1 MNMIMKKKRITLN
14 LEEYEHDYEKE
25 ASQKSKSL
33 HSDDE
38 FNQEQK

>member
-1 MNMIMKKKRITLN
+1 MFVK
-14 LEEYEHDYEKE
+14 EYEHDYEKE
-25 ASQKSKSL
+25 ASQKSAAL